1 MWKCLHGIN
10 MVKDHSITYQRER
23 EREDRG
29 TFAIKER
36 LPSAGVNIYR
46 YISASFVNLDQ

>member
-1 MWKCLHGIN
+1 MFAWNKHG
-10 MVKDHSITYQRER
+10 KRPLYYLPERER